1 MATPETALRSPRE
14 VAIVLIEGPPTPDN
28 PSGITIIPYS
38 FRVSKTEEEVMWFC
52 LTPGAEFE
60 VNFEGDTPFSNGNSK
75 FTHKSQRSGR
85 VHGSVMPG
93 LKKYSYTV
101 TVNGKTHN
109 TPDGQVD
116 P

>member
-14 VAIVLIEGPPTPDN
+14 VAVVLVEGPPTRDN

-38 FRVSKTEEEVMWFC
+38 FRVSKSEEEVMWFC

-60 VNFEGDTPFSNGNSK
+60 VNFIGDTPFGPGNNK
-75 FTHKSQRSGR
+75 FTHHSQRSGR
-85 VHGSVMPG
+85 VHAIVEPG
-93 LKKYSYTV
+93 AKEYKYTV

-109 TPDGQVD
+109 TPSGQVD
-116 P
+116 N